1 MSEKLFLNLTLSPY
15 CFDFNYLQQDSFS
28 KPAKL
33 RETLQIIKEKS
44 LWVQDKNKTKY
55 LVYSILQN
63 YQNQSFKKDIEEFLE
78 IVSNKII
85 NCYDGDFVCENSWE
99 RTIPTPLKDYLHH
112 IIKQE
117 NLLTETIDRD
127 SRGIPIEEQ
136 NEEIVKQFLQ
146 PIIPYSKIIKIY
158 DPYFSFYRRDGN
170 NPNKN
175 EKFLEIIINLLNI
188 ISCNLSKPRIEIY
201 TCSCNNTQNDFFR
214 NRIRYNLNLWKRSFA
229 GIYNEHNIEI
239 VAYIFEKKFHDR
251 YLITNFCGLHIG
263 RGADINE
270 NSDSTWTLL
279 RDDKIEDK
287 VRQFDIHGNNPNNR
301 LLYKITKNDIE
312 EF

>member
-15 CFDFNYLQQDSFS
+15 CFDFNYLQQDTFS

-44 LWVQDKNKTKY
+44 LWVQDKYKTKY
-55 LVYSILQN
+55 LVYSTLQN

-85 NCYDGDFVCENSWE
+85 NCYDSDFSCENSWE
-99 RTIPTPLKDYLHH
+99 SAIPSPLKDYLHH

-158 DPYFSFYRRDGN
+158 DPYFALYQNDRNR
-170 NPNKN
+170 
-175 EKFLEIIINLLNI
+175 KFLNI
-188 ISCNLSKPRIEIY
+188 ILDLINETPCNPKKPNIEIY
-201 TCSCNNTQNDFFR
+201 TCSCNNRNEFYR
-214 NRIRYNLNLWKRSFA
+214 NRIENSLNIWQEKFLN
-229 GIYNEHNIEI
+229 IYNEYKLE
-239 VAYIFEKKFHDR
+239 VFGYVFEKKFHDR

-263 RGADINE
+263 RGTDINE

-287 VRQFDIHGNNPNNR
+287 IRQFDIHGNNPNNR

-312 EF
+312 EFQ